1 MTIARLTSRSPLL
14 SAIAAL
20 LVGLQALA
28 ADTHP
33 CLLVTPAQVVAI
45 KQRLPNDTE
54 AKATF
59 DAMKKRIDA
68 ALAQPIELPPRGD
81 NWHHWYVCPE
91 HGNRLRTG
99 RKIGP
104 WQWEHLCPVG
114 GETLK
119 GDPAKPQTDF
129 DGCCLA
135 AVHNGLVA
143 EARDSGLLFQITG
156 DAKYAKHAADI
167 LLAYAGKYE
176 SYPLHDIRNQLNKI
190 GGGRVGCQTLDESVW
205 LIPTAQAADL
215 IWTTLAEADRKTLA
229 DHLFLP
235 AARDVILPHKMGI
248 HNIQCWKNSGVGLAG
263 ILLGDNALID
273 AAIDD
278 PARGIRS
285 QLAKGIIDDG
295 AWEEGA
301 WGYHFYTMSAIYPLA
316 LAIRNTNRDVNIDR
330 YHKMFLAPILM
341 ADPRGT
347 LPPFSDSTEASPNG
361 SANLYRGAY
370 EFFKDP
376 AMLPLAAR
384 GSGGLNSLL
393 YGPVPAPAV
402 ANPAPKSTNFT
413 SAGQAI
419 LCRGTGPD
427 ATWIALRYGPH
438 GGGHGHPDKLGFH
451 LVARGQ
457 NLVID
462 PGITSY
468 GSKLHYGW
476 YRTSIAHN
484 TLIVDEKDQKPAT
497 GKCLAFGTAGG
508 VDYAMLEAGPIA
520 DGVRA
525 IRSAALIDEN
535 LLVIVDQITSD
546 KPRMLDLAWHE
557 RGTWLTRPAGTPW
570 AAPKK
575 PGYDQFADATVSP
588 LAGVV
593 PMTISVNKS
602 FIPRLTILADRPAE
616 LITATGVGGSTKDR
630 VPVSIVRKQDK
641 ELAVVW
647 CLALDGAEVKV
658 DLAKHGATGCEA
670 TITRGPRTWK
680 LATDSA
686 NEKMPFVVR

>member
-1 MTIARLTSRSPLL
+1 MTIAPLPLRSACLAAVAVMLL
-14 SAIAAL
+14 AL
-20 LVGLQALA
+20 PALA
-28 ADTHP
+28 ADPHP
-33 CLLVTPAQVVAI
+33 CLLITASQVTAI

-54 AKATF
+54 AMATL
-59 DAMKKRIDA
+59 DAIQKRIDA
-68 ALAQPIELPPRGD
+68 SLGKTIELPPRGD

-91 HGNRLRTG
+91 HGNRLKTG

-104 WQWEHLCPVG
+104 WQWEHICPVG

-119 GDPAKPQTDF
+119 GDPSKPQTDF

-135 AVHNGLVA
+135 AVHTGLVS
-143 EARDSGLLFQITG
+143 EARDAGLLFQITG
-156 DAKYAKHAADI
+156 DARYAKHAAGI
-167 LLAYAGKYE
+167 LLAYAAKYE
-176 SYPLHDIRNQLNKI
+176 SYPLHNIRNELNKI

-215 IWTTLAEADRKTLA
+215 IWTTLFEADRKTLA
-229 DHLFLP
+229 NHLFLP

-263 ILLGDNALID
+263 ILLGDDKLIE

-278 PARGIRS
+278 PARGLRA

-301 WGYHFYTMSAIYPLA
+301 WGYHFYTMNAIYPLA
-316 LAIRNTNRDVNIDR
+316 LAIRNTQRDVDIDR

-376 AMLPLAAR
+376 ALLPLAAR
-384 GSGGLNSLL
+384 GTGGLNSLL

-402 ANPAPKSTNFT
+402 ANPAPRSANFT

-419 LCRGTGPD
+419 LCRGTSPD

-451 LVARGQ
+451 LVARGE

-484 TLIVDEKDQKPAT
+484 TLVVDEKDQKPAT
-497 GKCLAFGTAGG
+497 GKCLAFGSAGG
-508 VDYAMLEAGPIA
+508 VDYAMMEAGPIA

-525 IRSAALIDEN
+525 IRSAVLIDEN
-535 LLVIVDQITSD
+535 LLVIVDQVTAD
-546 KPRMLDLAWHE
+546 KPHMLDIAWHE

-570 AAPKK
+570 TSPKK
-575 PGYDQFADATVSP
+575 PGYDQLADATVSP
-588 LAGVV
+588 LSGPV

-630 VPVSIVRKQDK
+630 VPTAIVRKQDR

-647 CLALDGAEVKV
+647 CLALDGADVKV
-658 DLAKHGATGCEA
+658 GLAKHSATRCET
-670 TITRGPRTWK
+670 TITRGSRTWK
-680 LATDSA
+680 LTADPAS
-686 NEKMPFVVR
+686 EKAPFVVQ